1 MDSVRINSS
10 LETLCYE
17 GNRKHT
23 GDRGKLV
30 VKGGGSF
37 KEVKAKA
44 SLKVYTEIL
53 IWGDSAPRAR
63 GNGWRHCWLSHFRG
77 GALGSSR

>member
-17 GNRKHT
+17 GNRKHP
-23 GDRGKLV
+23 GDTGKLV

-37 KEVKAKA
+37 KEGEAKA

-53 IWGDSAPRAR
+53 IWGDSAPREHVAMS
-63 GNGWRHCWLSHFRG
+63 GDIVGCHTSG
-77 GALGSSR
+77 GEH